1 MAEHMRI
8 ALLDPKWKEKSGLTK
23 PGEKDDTLAKGDV
36 VGDNLKRLAQK
47 RKDIFG
53 TDEVGS
59 GVRGWG
65 LVVGGGVVGDNL
77 KRLVRLRNPKP

>member
-53 TDEVGS
+53 TDEVGL
-59 GVRGWG
+59 GVGAWGLGLGGWG
-65 LVVGGGVVGDNL
+65 SHDLG
-77 KRLVRLRNPKP
+77 

>member
-65 LVVGGGVVGDNL
+65 LGGWRWRGLGQSQAP
-77 KRLVRLRNPKP
+77 RPFAKP

>member
-53 TDEVGS
+53 TDEVRIASLYLLS
-59 GVRGWG
+59 GFASWLGAV
-65 LVVGGGVVGDNL
+65 
-77 KRLVRLRNPKP
+77 